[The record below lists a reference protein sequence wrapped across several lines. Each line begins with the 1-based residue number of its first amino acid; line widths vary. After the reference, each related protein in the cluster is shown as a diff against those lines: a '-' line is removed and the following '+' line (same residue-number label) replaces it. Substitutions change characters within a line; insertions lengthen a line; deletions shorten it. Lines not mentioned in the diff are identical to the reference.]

1 MLPFKCAPWLARN
14 TSIAVLAAGLAGC
27 SSQPPSTASVTCA
40 EINYSVYDPAEPLN
54 RGVFAFNR
62 VLDDYALAPVARGYR
77 YLPDFFQAGVHNFVA
92 NFGEPKVFI
101 NDLLQGNPRRS
112 VNTVGRFVLNTTVG
126 VVGLID
132 VSGKVGIPRHDADF
146 GQTFGVWG
154 IGNGPIVELP
164 LFGTSNSR
172 DAAGRVLS
180 FVVDPFGSNSDTV
193 DTLKT
198 INTVGGIVDGRAE
211 VLPLTDSLKRLPDY
225 YSALRNVVAEHRAA
239 YVADGKQG
247 SPQTT
252 QSQCTGAP
260 ADGF

>member
-1 MLPFKCAPWLARN
+1 M
-14 TSIAVLAAGLAGC
+14 
-27 SSQPPSTASVTCA
+27 
-40 EINYSVYDPAEPLN
+40 
-54 RGVFAFNR
+54 
-62 VLDDYALAPVARGYR
+62 
-77 YLPDFFQAGVHNFVA
+77 HNFVA

-101 NDLLQGNPRRS
+101 NDLLQGNPMRS
-112 VNTVGRFVLNTTVG
+112 VNTLGRFALNTTVG

-132 VSGKVGIPRHDADF
+132 VSGKVGIPRHNADF

-164 LFGTSNSR
+164 LLGTSNSR

-193 DTLKT
+193 DTLAT
-198 INTVGGIVDGRAE
+198 LNLVGGIVDGRAE
-211 VLPLTDSLKRLPDY
+211 ALPLTDSLQKLPDY

-247 SPQTT
+247 SPHT
-252 QSQCTGAP
+252 SKPQCTGAP